1 MYSGSTIRTIFS
13 GSSIQIVLKEQSAN
27 YFTIVID
34 NQVHIL
40 KTNTADS
47 VYTLAENL
55 TDQKHHLDIIR
66 NTEWSTGN
74 SVFKGFKINNGSSL
88 FTPKIQERKIEYIG
102 NSYTCGYGI
111 NGKSHDEHFSYDTE
125 DNYIS
130 YGAITARN
138 LQAEYTAICRSGIG
152 MLQGYGGTSNFTQP
166 LLYDEIVQN
175 KKTVWNFETYQP
187 QLVVIELGTN
197 DISVEVDSEKFI
209 KTYQQF
215 ISKIRNHYPNAKIVC
230 AAGPNPGGD
239 KWILLQKM
247 IHSVVNTIKLNDIY
261 YFEFSNFIP
270 NGSDWHPNALEHQ
283 KMAKE
288 LTNYLK
294 KLMQW

>member
-1 MYSGSTIRTIFS
+1 
-13 GSSIQIVLKEQSAN
+13 
-27 YFTIVID
+27 
-34 NQVHIL
+34 
-40 KTNTADS
+40 
-47 VYTLAENL
+47 
-55 TDQKHHLDIIR
+55 
-66 NTEWSTGN
+66 
-74 SVFKGFKINNGSSL
+74 
-88 FTPKIQERKIEYIG
+88 
-102 NSYTCGYGI
+102 
-111 NGKSHDEHFSYDTE
+111 
-125 DNYIS
+125 
-130 YGAITARN
+130 
-138 LQAEYTAICRSGIG
+138 

>member
-152 MLQGYGGTSNFTQP
+152 MLQGYGGTSNFTQS

-230 AAGPNPGGD
+230 VAGPNPGGD